1 MVRHCQSSKN
11 ILRSYAV
18 ATATPKTE
26 EAPKNIKVQDLP
38 LIVLTAGAKRAL
50 EALRNSSKDGHVAA
64 SEVANLSD
72 HIAELRAA
80 GAVLQEGSRR
90 GAKYRAVPA
99 SRISSETRGPRKK
112 TTAPSKARNSRL
124 QATPE
129 EMNRL
134 LLAIQKEEVKVNDTT
149 SAAND
154 KKIAD
159 LQKRLATA
167 KGDDLTLA
175 FQEMA
180 AAMEERR
187 TLTTQVRK
195 AAFQNIEAEA
205 IPQAKYLVLLKA
217 D

>member
-38 LIVLTAGAKRAL
+38 LIVLTAGAKQAL

-99 SRISSETRGPRKK
+99 SRISSETRRPRK

-175 FQEMA
+175 FQEMQL
-180 AAMEERR
+180 AMEERR

-195 AAFQNIEAEA
+195 VAFQNIEAEA
-205 IPQAKYLVLLKA
+205 IPEAKYLVLLKA

>member
-1 MVRHCQSSKN
+1 
-11 ILRSYAV
+11 V

-99 SRISSETRGPRKK
+99 SRISSETRRPRK

-205 IPQAKYLVLLKA
+205 ITEAKYLVLLKA

>member
-1 MVRHCQSSKN
+1 
-11 ILRSYAV
+11 V

-38 LIVLTAGAKRAL
+38 LIVLTAGAKQAL

-99 SRISSETRGPRKK
+99 SRISSETAPQITKRTRGPRK

-205 IPQAKYLVLLKA
+205 IREAKYLVLLKA